1 MLKLNF
7 KDNLNRFVAVSIYVV
22 HRLPGRKGRGV
33 SEIVATILLVL
44 MVVSIG
50 MGVFLYSMGYMSLV
64 SSARSD
70 ANSLDVA
77 VLKERFIIV
86 DANVAT
92 TSAQIAVYNYGETN
106 VKIVGLYINGMLHS
120 PPSGITILPGKY
132 QFINATY
139 GSLNAN
145 SMCTIRVV
153 SSLGNYYEDVYWV
166 YAN

>member
-1 MLKLNF
+1 M
-7 KDNLNRFVAVSIYVV
+7 
-22 HRLPGRKGRGV
+22 PGRRGRGRGV

-77 VLKERFIIV
+77 VLKEHFIIV

-106 VKIVGLYINGMLHS
+106 VKIVGLYINGTLHS

-145 SMCTIRVV
+145 SMCTVRVV

>member
-1 MLKLNF
+1 M
-7 KDNLNRFVAVSIYVV
+7 
-22 HRLPGRKGRGV
+22 PGRRGRGRGV

-50 MGVFLYSMGYMSLV
+50 MGVFLYSMGYLSLV

-77 VLKERFIIV
+77 VLKEHFIIV

-92 TSAQIAVYNYGETN
+92 TGAQIAVYNYGEAN
-106 VKIVGLYINGMLHS
+106 LKIVGLYINGTLHS
-120 PPSGITILPGKY
+120 PPSGITILPGKC
-132 QFINATY
+132 QFVNATY
-139 GSLNAN
+139 GTLNAN

-166 YAN
+166 GAN